1 MKKITFALAV
11 FMSGA
16 IVFTGCKKEEEATPA
31 PAKLTY
37 TKDIKAIFTTNCT
50 PCHLAGGTRAN
61 KWDDY
66 TTAKSNITAILDR
79 VQREPGATGFMP
91 RGGTAKIP
99 QASID
104 KLKQWVTDGL
114 LEN

>member
-1 MKKITFALAV
+1 MRKIAFALAI

-16 IVFTGCKKEEEATPA
+16 IVFTGCKREEDPPA
-31 PAKLTY
+31 PAKVTY
-37 TKDIKAIFTTNCT
+37 NKDIKTILTGSCG
-50 PCHLAGGTRAN
+50 PCHLPGSAANAN

-66 TTAKSNITAILDR
+66 ATAKAKITSILDR
-79 VQREPGATGFMP
+79 VQRTPGSTGFMP
-91 RGGTAKIP
+91 RGASAQIP